1 VPRPTPDDLLAA
13 VAWPGEKPRGRFLPA
28 VVAAAVGLAAGPR
41 AGLWQLGAWGVSP
54 IDTGLKRLVNRPRP
68 MPGRLN
74 PRGGM
79 PQGPSFPSSHVSDY
93 VATLGFASWILW
105 RRRSPLAVP
114 VAVTS
119 VGLIGLIGP
128 SRVRTGDH
136 RWSDVAAGYV
146 LGAAYLAILV
156 RLARR
161 DRRLRATRSHDPLAT
176 QPLTPAPAV
185 GSVPTRE
192 PARLPR
198 RVAQPA

>member
-1 VPRPTPDDLLAA
+1 VPRPTTDDLLAA

-28 VVAAAVGLAAGPR
+28 AVAAAVGLVAGPR

-93 VATLGFASWILW
+93 VVTLGFASWVL
-105 RRRSPLAVP
+105 RRKRSPAALP
-114 VAVTS
+114 VALTS
-119 VGLIGLIGP
+119 AGLIGLIGP

-136 RWSDVAAGYV
+136 RWSDVVAGYV
-146 LGAAYLAILV
+146 LGAAYLVVLI

-161 DRRLRATRSHDPLAT
+161 DPELRADSSPRSFEG
-176 QPLTPAPAV
+176 QPDDSLP
-185 GSVPTRE
+185 E
-192 PARLPR
+192 PLPR
-198 RVAQPA
+198 SRRTTRAAAARGVAS